1 MLLLASAGH
10 VPAIAVTTLVG
21 SLYPPW
27 SQLTPCRRSVTS
39 RC

>member
-21 SLYPPW
+21 SLYPP
-27 SQLTPCRRSVTS
+27 
-39 RC
+39 